1 MGRHAQTWANHGGHA
16 ARGGTVNPIWLP
28 AALLGGLFQA
38 WRTALQQRL
47 RAQLSIS
54 GAGLV
59 RYLYGVPFALVLA
72 AIWLGAAGDAIP
84 ALGGGFLG
92 FAAAGAVTQMAGT
105 ILLIMAFGHR
115 GFVVGT
121 AFSKTEAVQAAL
133 VTALL
138 LGERLPLLAWF
149 GIVAGVAG
157 VLILA
162 LAGRGISAAELG
174 RALGQPA
181 ALCGLGAGSMFA
193 LAAIAVK
200 LATAELEGVDLIGSA
215 LVTLVVV
222 MTIQTALHLLWVA
235 MRDRATLA
243 AVVRTWRNSSQVGLL
258 SALGS
263 ACWYIGF
270 AAAPA
275 ALVRVVGQV
284 EVVFTVGFAHFYL
297 REPVRWHEIAG
308 LLLVVGGVVMAL
320 IATL

>member
-1 MGRHAQTWANHGGHA
+1 M
-16 ARGGTVNPIWLP
+16 NPIWLP
-28 AALLGGLFQA
+28 ASLLGGLFQA

-47 RAQLSIS
+47 RAELSVS

-59 RYLYGVPFALVLA
+59 RYLYGMPFAFFLA
-72 AIWLGAAGDAIP
+72 AIWLAMQGDAAPILDK
-84 ALGGGFLG
+84 AFAG
-92 FAAAGAVTQMAGT
+92 FAVAGAITQMAGT

-115 GFVVGT
+115 GFIVGT

-133 VTALL
+133 VTAFF

-157 VLILA
+157 VLMLA
-162 LAGRGISAAELG
+162 LAGRGVSAGEVC

-181 ALCGLGAGSMFA
+181 ALCGLAAGAMFA

-215 LVTLVVV
+215 LVTLVAV
-222 MTIQTALHLLWVA
+222 MAIQTSLHLLWVA

-243 AVVRTWRNSSQVGLL
+243 AVFRTWRNSSQVGLL

-263 ACWYIGF
+263 ACWYVGF